1 MALSLVPTY
10 PYYGIISTQNITVGD
25 QLGTPNK
32 LLQVRPLTRASTSPS
47 LHSSA
52 PQLASSPQLNADV
65 NKWPG
70 SRASAKPPIAALKAK
85 LLANAA
91 NFYYLASK
99 LAINHSATELGCS
112 MLGTRGCS
120 TLMFHPYSSLE
131 YPLVV
136 LYHIF

>member
-32 LLQVRPLTRASTSPS
+32 LLQVRPLTRATTSTS

-70 SRASAKPPIAALKAK
+70 SRAAAKPPIAALKAK

-112 MLGTRGCS
+112 MLGTRV
-120 TLMFHPYSSLE
+120 LL
-131 YPLVV
+131 YPHVPS
-136 LYHIF
+136 IFFS

>member
-32 LLQVRPLTRASTSPS
+32 LLQVRPLTRATTSTS

-52 PQLASSPQLNADV
+52 PQLASASSPQLNADV

-70 SRASAKPPIAALKAK
+70 RQA
-85 LLANAA
+85 
-91 NFYYLASK
+91 
-99 LAINHSATELGCS
+99 
-112 MLGTRGCS
+112 
-120 TLMFHPYSSLE
+120 
-131 YPLVV
+131 
-136 LYHIF
+136 